1 MLQTYSRK
9 PVRMLT
15 EIMLLVLMCWAVPI
29 PVGHN
34 HSDLSLRVSEQQMAC
49 HLKCHHGGFEN
60 SDRWPTDFHWHWV
73 FPMDGHE
80 GLGGAELAV
89 QADQIAPGQ
98 RLELPGPACI
108 LRLECVSLKQFFARP
123 SLPASRQHSFQNVAL
138 LHSRQSLPELLG
150 VVRC

>member
-1 MLQTYSRK
+1 MLQTFCRK

-15 EIMLLVLMCWAVPI
+15 EIMLLVLMLWPAPI

-34 HSDLSLRVSEQQMAC
+34 HNELSLRVSDQQMDC

-60 SDRWPTDFHWHWV
+60 SDRWPADWHWHWV

-80 GLGGAELAV
+80 DLGGVELMV
-89 QADQIAPGQ
+89 QTEQFSPGQ
-98 RLELPGPACI
+98 RVDFPVSACV
-108 LRLECVSLKQFFARP
+108 LRLESVSLKQFFARP
-123 SLPASRQHSFQNVAL
+123 CLPANRQHSFQNVAL
-138 LHSRQSLPELLG
+138 LHSRQSLPEFLG